1 MHVCMYIHVLTPTDM
16 YSPHPSLGQLLFA
29 TVGDHYR
36 KAEHITM
43 QSCVAYSQW
52 IRLKYN
58 PGIIAVAGMEK

>member
-36 KAEHITM
+36 KAQAITV
-43 QSCVAYSQW
+43 QTCEAWPGGCISQTTPAP
-52 IRLKYN
+52 R
-58 PGIIAVAGMEK
+58 A